1 MEVIAVSNQKGG
13 VGKTVVAVHK
23 AMFLAEKGFKVL
35 FLDFDHQGNASDS
48 LVNVSEVSSIVASEF
63 FNTEIQP
70 IRADQGVT
78 LVKADNAMVDI
89 DRADSSIFPALRKN
103 IEQIS
108 SEFDFC
114 IIDTP
119 PTLGYRMTAALI
131 VADYVLSPIELE
143 QYSIKGIAKM
153 LNTIFGVRDQWNP
166 SLKFLGMLPNRFN
179 SRSMAQ
185 VATLERLEKEYS
197 HLMIDAKIGL
207 RSSIPEALSEGVP
220 VWKLRKTAAREAG
233 KEFKEA
239 FEIVLEKIKGVK

>member
-13 VGKTVVAVHK
+13 VGKTVIAVHA
-23 AMFLAEKGFKVL
+23 AMFLAEKGYKVV

-48 LVNVSEVSSIVASEF
+48 LENYSAVSSIVASAL
-63 FNTEIQP
+63 FNTAIEP
-70 IRADQGVT
+70 IHANQGVT

-89 DRADSSIFPALRKN
+89 DRAESSIFSTLRKN
-103 IEQIS
+103 IEKIS
-108 SEFDFC
+108 GEFDFC

-119 PTLGYRMTAALI
+119 PTLGYRMTAALLI
-131 VADYVLSPIELE
+131 ADYVLSPIELE
-143 QYSIKGIAKM
+143 DYSIKGIAKM
-153 LNTIFGVRDQWNP
+153 LNAIFGVRDQWNP

-179 SRSMAQ
+179 SRSTAQ
-185 VATLERLEKEYS
+185 IATLEQLESKYS